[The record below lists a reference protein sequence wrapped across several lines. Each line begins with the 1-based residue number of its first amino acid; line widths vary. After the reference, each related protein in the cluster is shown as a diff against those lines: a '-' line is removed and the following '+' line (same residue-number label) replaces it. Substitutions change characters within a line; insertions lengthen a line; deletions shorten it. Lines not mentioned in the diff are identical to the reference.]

1 MSLSCFLGGGL
12 TPRFQE
18 KRIAP
23 PPSGSPKMLL
33 KEGSCDLE
41 KNLPVAH
48 GIPGSNWLLFCR
60 YKRVKHPKDIIYN
73 YIYIMHHF

>member
-1 MSLSCFLGGGL
+1 
-12 TPRFQE
+12 
-18 KRIAP
+18 
-23 PPSGSPKMLL
+23 MLL